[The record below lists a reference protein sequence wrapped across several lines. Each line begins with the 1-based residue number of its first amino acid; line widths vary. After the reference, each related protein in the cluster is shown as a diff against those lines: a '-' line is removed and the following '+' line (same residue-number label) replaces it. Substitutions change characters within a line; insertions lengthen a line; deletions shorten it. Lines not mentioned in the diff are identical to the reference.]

1 MLWKVCIGCQ
11 SCMEAYMNMYP
22 HMYVCV
28 YIYIYITCVYIYT
41 HTRMY
46 IYIYIDGRVCV
57 YIMYKSTSRSGCP
70 MVPVSEANENPGL
83 TIQESV
89 RSGPKFRG
97 FQMVWYVW
105 IHHIYIIIC
114 IACMCIY
121 IYTQCISLFILRM
134 HQCAKEAEQNLD
146 ETSRKAD
153 GLTHKWEAPETQE
166 MVHSTGWL

>member
-1 MLWKVCIGCQ
+1 MSILYGSIHEYVSAHVCMRVYI
-11 SCMEAYMNMYP
+11 YM
-22 HMYVCV
+22 CV
-28 YIYIYITCVYIYT
+28 YIYIHT
-41 HTRMY
+41 HVCIH

-121 IYTQCISLFILRM
+121 IYTM
-134 HQCAKEAEQNLD
+134 HIIVHFAYASVCKRSRAEPWRNLKK
-146 ETSRKAD
+146 SRRAYSQMRSARNPRN
-153 GLTHKWEAPETQE
+153 GPLLLVGYN
-166 MVHSTGWL
+166 ML